1 MAERVVAALL
11 LLTAEM
17 AERYLGHLLVDATAL
32 YLAQRECSEIE
43 SWLQRQGFDE
53 WSAKS

>member
-1 MAERVVAALL
+1 MAERVLAALL

-32 YLAQRECSEIE
+32 YLARRDYFEVEA
-43 SWLQRQGFDE
+43 WLQRQGLD
-53 WSAKS
+53 